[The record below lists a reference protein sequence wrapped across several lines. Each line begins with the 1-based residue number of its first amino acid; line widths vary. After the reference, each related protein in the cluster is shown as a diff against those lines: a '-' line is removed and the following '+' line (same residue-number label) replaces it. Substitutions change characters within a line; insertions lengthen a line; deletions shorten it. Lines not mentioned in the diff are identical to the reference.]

1 MKKKILI
8 STGGSGGHVIPA
20 LNLYDHLRN
29 DFDVKLYTDVRGAKY
44 VPKNIN
50 KTIFEVK
57 QIPEKNYLFPIKII
71 FLFIAFIKSII
82 HFSYNKFDIIISTG
96 GYMSLPIVL
105 AAKIFNI
112 KIILIE
118 PNSIIG
124 RSNKFLLKFSNN
136 ILCYDDDIS
145 NNTDK
150 NLNKRHRIIPGH
162 KRVTIDP
169 LLNKCFYLNKK
180 SRELSS
186 KTLKILIIGGSQA
199 SLFFSKKLKNEIID
213 LASKYELEVTQQL
226 SSSFD
231 IENYKREYD
240 KNNIKSNLFFFESNF
255 LCKENNFDIAIT
267 RAGASTLAEL
277 AHLNIPFIAIPF
289 PHATDNH
296 QFWNAKRYFDPN
308 CCWILEEK
316 NFMPG
321 DIYKIIDRI
330 MIDKNEYILKK
341 NNLKKLNENNTWENI
356 NKKFIK
362 YFNEN

>member
-1 MKKKILI
+1 MKKILI
-8 STGGSGGHVIPA
+8 STGGSGGHVVPA
-20 LNLYDHLRN
+20 LNLYEHLKN
-29 DFDVKLYTDVRGAKY
+29 NFDVKIYTDVRGAKY
-44 VPKNIN
+44 IPKNIS
-50 KTIFEVK
+50 KKIFDVK
-57 QIPEKNYLFPIKII
+57 QVPEKFYFFPVKLI
-71 FLFIAFIKSII
+71 FLFIAFVKSIA
-82 HFSYNKFDIIISTG
+82 HLSFNKFDIVISTG
-96 GYMSLPIVL
+96 GYMSLPVVL

-112 KIILIE
+112 KIFLIE

-124 RSNKFLLKFSNN
+124 RSNKFLLKFCSNM
-136 ILCYDDDIS
+136 LSYDKDIS
-145 NNTDK
+145 INTDK
-150 NLNKRHRIIPGH
+150 NLNSRKKIIPAH
-162 KRVTIDP
+162 KNFIIDP

-213 LASKYELEVTQQL
+213 LASNYELEVTQQL

-231 IENYKREYD
+231 IESYKQEYD
-240 KNNIKSNLFFFESNF
+240 KNNIKNNLFFFESNF

>member
-8 STGGSGGHVIPA
+8 STGGSGGHVVPA

-44 VPKNIN
+44 IPKSIN

-136 ILCYDDDIS
+136 IFCYDENIS
-145 NNTDK
+145 NNNYK
-150 NLNKRHRIIPGH
+150 NLNKRNTFIPGH

-199 SLFFSKKLKNEIID
+199 SLFFSKKLKNEIIG
-213 LASKYELEVTQQL
+213 LASNYELEVTQQL

-277 AHLNIPFIAIPF
+277 SHLNIPFIAIPF